1 MLAAKAEAKAKAK
14 AGAQDAARTRVDK
27 CAWCGEQRQGWS
39 DLKALVF
46 YCEHCWSDYDALQS
60 AGGEDYIGKV
70 WHDKILEED
79 NIAAEGEDGGD
90 GKQILEFT
98 KHTLNQIDS
107 KRLNVGSDD
116 EDETVGPLPA
126 EFKPTE
132 LNKYPIEFQQA
143 HIIVIVDTSGSMR
156 TNDVMPENAEDGAQP
171 ITRMTAAEAL
181 HHVKL
186 CMKELAA
193 GHGTHFVAGLT
204 AAKSLLSGYV
214 VGTPHLLI
222 FSDGRPAD
230 GIQML
235 HTAQNM
241 LQTFENLRIHAIGF
255 GDGLDFEML
264 QQLTSIGRGSFAPSD
279 RSVRALH
286 SAFASV
292 TSTVT
297 ATQTVTSRSGKS
309 SSYSFKGR
317 PVQSSGED
325 ALPESKERGLKLR
338 SVNFEPANQFM
349 WSTKSSVSF
358 RTRRRWLSFNGKGF
372 KQEEQSRL
380 YQHNPVSLR
389 RQPFTQGG
397 MRLVYCFRDSTIPL
411 FAEQRRDQ
419 FAMQEAGTDARMV
432 AKISKY
438 TDGWHNSFEV
448 VSGYAKSSAV
458 ARFYSRVFRLAVMD
472 RFGWK
477 GRSMARIIF
486 VECYIYTVEE
496 GHDALPPFMVGERYL
511 PGVFRKYNGNHGYVD
526 PDLPDSEIAQA
537 FSHFTFEASRGKHMV
552 LDLQGVHLDKGQRR
566 NPHLILTDPQDSA
579 SPMPAASTTALTP
592 ATPTTAAATSGN
604 SGSISDLRVAD
615 PDADLLA
622 PLPTIPLVKSSPER
636 TEMSGIQETSMWP
649 GFTTRYPPTFGVP
662 SGAKMDGPLSAL
674 MARSA
679 ESGRPDYDALLRRP
693 SANQPVNGEN
703 LEANQPAMVRRVP
716 SPNQPCFEGS
726 QSQQSTRS
734 EFRPETACK
743 LSQKSLEVDTC
754 ESLEDSQSTVPTPL
768 SEASSGASLRLGDET
783 AIVDPPKGGK
793 KSIVYGPNGKK
804 FTLSASCRAHVIAA
818 IDSEFSIPEEEQQLF
833 QEITSLPNVD
843 VYRVERKMD
852 PRKLKFTQASVSPTF
867 RDGRPIFD
875 LLNDL
880 NVQKVDP
887 LRELEPLDV
896 VWQNGHWRSLSN
908 RRLWALKHC
917 TIAMTGQPLFVRV
930 RALVRIHRVLRSAT
944 DVVPWCLRRAKTF
957 SHVSPF
963 TGRQP
968 CSLMSEMF
976 LAIGS
981 IALLALARHL
991 TSDIEV
997 RMDIEVSSAIGEI

>member
-1 MLAAKAEAKAKAK
+1 M
-14 AGAQDAARTRVDK
+14 
-27 CAWCGEQRQGWS
+27 
-39 DLKALVF
+39 
-46 YCEHCWSDYDALQS
+46 
-60 AGGEDYIGKV
+60 
-70 WHDKILEED
+70 
-79 NIAAEGEDGGD
+79 
-90 GKQILEFT
+90 
-98 KHTLNQIDS
+98 
-107 KRLNVGSDD
+107 
-116 EDETVGPLPA
+116 
-126 EFKPTE
+126 
-132 LNKYPIEFQQA
+132 
-143 HIIVIVDTSGSMR
+143 
-156 TNDVMPENAEDGAQP
+156 
-171 ITRMTAAEAL
+171 
-181 HHVKL
+181 
-186 CMKELAA
+186 
-193 GHGTHFVAGLT
+193 
-204 AAKSLLSGYV
+204 
-214 VGTPHLLI
+214 
-222 FSDGRPAD
+222 
-230 GIQML
+230 
-235 HTAQNM
+235 
-241 LQTFENLRIHAIGF
+241 
-255 GDGLDFEML
+255 
-264 QQLTSIGRGSFAPSD
+264 
-279 RSVRALH
+279 
-286 SAFASV
+286 
-292 TSTVT
+292 
-297 ATQTVTSRSGKS
+297 
-309 SSYSFKGR
+309 
-317 PVQSSGED
+317 
-325 ALPESKERGLKLR
+325 
-338 SVNFEPANQFM
+338 
-349 WSTKSSVSF
+349 
-358 RTRRRWLSFNGKGF
+358 
-372 KQEEQSRL
+372 
-380 YQHNPVSLR
+380 
-389 RQPFTQGG
+389 
-397 MRLVYCFRDSTIPL
+397 YCFRDSTIPL

-566 NPHLILTDPQDSA
+566 NPHLILTDPQVVSLDRSFGPGDLGDEGMRAFFRSHRCGVTCQRMGLGQDALRRYRQAARKDSA

-930 RALVRIHRVLRSAT
+930 RVRPA
-944 DVVPWCLRRAKTF
+944 DAEFRAKST
-957 SHVSPF
+957 STNDGATVLVISRSRSPSP
-963 TGRQP
+963 T
-968 CSLMSEMF
+968 
-976 LAIGS
+976 A
-981 IALLALARHL
+981 ATVAA
-991 TSDIEV
+991 
-997 RMDIEVSSAIGEI
+997 